1 MNDIDNL
8 WKRTEALNSL
18 IGECRMRIDRLET
31 HLAKLESSDA
41 RHIVVAPNA
50 PANGPESP
58 SVVDV
63 EKLLL
68 DMNSNPTTATLTESA
83 PPDPKSLLE
92 QKSRSRIMESLR
104 SEIEAALL
112 RGVAWIYIRDV
123 LRSLTISPSSTVS
136 EPSNAGSSK

>member
-50 PANGPESP
+50 PANGPESNGIMAIDGAP
-58 SVVDV
+58 GVDAARQSV
-63 EKLLL
+63 
-68 DMNSNPTTATLTESA
+68 
-83 PPDPKSLLE
+83 LE
-92 QKSRSRIMESLR
+92 
-104 SEIEAALL
+104 ALS
-112 RGVAWIYIRDV
+112 GIV
-123 LRSLTISPSSTVS
+123 LR
-136 EPSNAGSSK
+136 ARR